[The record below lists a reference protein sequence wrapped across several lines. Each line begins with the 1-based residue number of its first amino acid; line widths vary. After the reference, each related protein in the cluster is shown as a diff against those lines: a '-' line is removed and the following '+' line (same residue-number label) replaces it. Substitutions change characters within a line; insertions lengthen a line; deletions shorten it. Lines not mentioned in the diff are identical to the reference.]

1 MKLVSNIAHTQLS
14 LHSMRKP
21 EEVGYYSPIDRF
33 SGCKSIPAKKEHD
46 REEGVE
52 ARAAEPWGL
61 ASTLKFA
68 KGGMAL

>member
-33 SGCKSIPAKKEHD
+33 SGCKSIPAKEHD
-46 REEGVE
+46 RRKV
-52 ARAAEPWGL
+52 W
-61 ASTLKFA
+61 S
-68 KGGMAL
+68 KGGRTMGASFHP